1 MMKLD
6 RFDRTDSHREYSTVQ
21 GPLVNMVRRSARL
34 ITNEICPLAIT
45 VSILITMPSL
55 STAVAQVRKQTPGSE
70 VTRAILDRTVD
81 PLQQL
86 STSLEALSK
95 RVSPGVVQIF
105 STGYNLDR
113 DHEPR
118 TTDLLSRGKSVGS
131 GIIIASDG
139 WIVTNAHVVQGA
151 RRIRVRLSQDVPPS
165 RSEDGTTRGALLEA
179 KLVAADRDTDLALL
193 KIDATELPAL
203 ELSDSSDLK
212 QGQLVL
218 AFGSP
223 LGLDNSVSM
232 GVVSSVARQLD
243 PDNPT
248 IYVQTDA
255 AINPGNSGGPLVDTG
270 GHVVGITTRILT
282 QSGGNEGIGLA
293 IPSNVVRSVYKQVRS
308 EGHVHHHGIGVFARD
323 LTPALASGLG
333 LDREGGVLIE
343 DVVPQSPAET
353 SGLMPG
359 DVVLKVNGNPVQN
372 IRQLALSLYSYAVG
386 ENATLEIRRDQQT
399 RSYEVPVIE
408 KQDLQGSL
416 ADLVAKEQNRIPEL
430 GIFALTLDEQLAPF
444 LPGLRNRFGVVVAG
458 KESEGAYLGESL
470 MLGDIIYFVNGTRV
484 HGVDSLRSTLDAL
497 KTADVI
503 VLQVERL
510 GSLRYVVLENDK

>member
-1 MMKLD
+1 MN
-6 RFDRTDSHREYSTVQ
+6 TTQ
-21 GPLVNMVRRSARL
+21 RSARL
-34 ITNEICPLAIT
+34 LTNPTCSLAIA
-45 VSILITMPSL
+45 VGILITMPSL
-55 STAVAQVRKQTPGSE
+55 STALAQAGKQAHGSE
-70 VTRAILDRTVD
+70 ATQLILDRTVD

-86 STSLEALSK
+86 SASMEALSK

-113 DHEPR
+113 DR
-118 TTDLLSRGKSVGS
+118 GRGTTDLLSRGSSVGS

-139 WIVTNAHVVQGA
+139 WIVTNAHVVQGG
-151 RRIRVRLSQDVPPS
+151 RRIRVRLSQDVSQS
-165 RSEDGTTRGALLEA
+165 RSHDGTTRGALFEA

-193 KIDATELPAL
+193 RIDATGLPAL
-203 ELSDSSDLK
+203 ELSDSSALK

-243 PDNPT
+243 PESPT

-270 GHVVGITTRILT
+270 GHVVGITTLILT

-293 IPSNVVRSVYKQVRS
+293 IPSNVVRSVYQQVRT
-308 EGHVHHHGIGVFARD
+308 EGHIHHHGIGVLARNI
-323 LTPALASGLG
+323 TPDLASGLG
-333 LDREGGVLIE
+333 LDREDGVLIE
-343 DVVPQSPAET
+343 DVMPQSPAEG

-359 DVVLKVNGNPVQN
+359 DVVLRVNRNPVQN
-372 IRQLALSLYSYAVG
+372 IRQFALSLYSFGVG
-386 ENATLEIRRDQQT
+386 EYATLEIRRDQQT
-399 RSYEVPVIE
+399 RSYEVPVVE

-416 ADLVAKEQNRIPEL
+416 ANLVAKEQNRIPEL
-430 GIFALTLDEQLAPF
+430 GIFALTLDEKLVPF
-444 LPGLRNRFGVVVAG
+444 LPGLRNTFGVVVAG
-458 KESEGAYLGESL
+458 KESAGAYIGEGP
-470 MLGDIIYFVNGTRV
+470 MLGDVIYFVNGTRV
-484 HGVDSLRSTLDAL
+484 HSVDSLRSTLDVL
-497 KTADVI
+497 KTAPAI

-510 GSLRYVVLENDK
+510 GNLRYVVLENDK